1 MLVANNSQM
10 IRARTKQNILIIK
23 QAYHQVLYSLQIPKY
38 LVLLCL
44 QMVFFKQA
52 AVSQSVR
59 ALERSTRMRNV
70 VCSNP
75 SRDRQTSLNQVVTA
89 PLINAWQLES
99 PEMTVITGC
108 PVSQFQCMLKNP
120 QCSMAMSAEY
130 RSKLHPFIVNGDVS
144 VWSGT

>member
-23 QAYHQVLYSLQIPKY
+23 HAFHVLYSLQIPKD

-59 ALERSTRMRNV
+59 TLERSTHMRNV

-89 PLINAWQLES
+89 TLINARQLES
-99 PEMTVITGC
+99 PEMTIITGC
-108 PVSQFQCMLKNP
+108 PVS
-120 QCSMAMSAEY
+120 
-130 RSKLHPFIVNGDVS
+130 VS
-144 VWSGT
+144 VHAKEPSMLNGHECRV